1 MAASIRCLPLE
12 QAQNPP
18 TPPTESN
25 MSEEQQ
31 ASFNI
36 EKIYIKDISLEIPNA
51 PQVFL
56 QAETPQ
62 LEVQVHN
69 EGQQFADG
77 LFEVTVTVTVT
88 AKAGDKTL
96 FLAEAAQ
103 AGIFTIRGVAGE
115 ELEPLLGIGCPT
127 ILYPYVRE
135 AISDLVTRGGFP
147 PVLLAP
153 VSFEAL
159 YVQRQQEAAQ
169 AGNGTPKI
177 EIAH

>member
-1 MAASIRCLPLE
+1 MAD
-12 QAQNPP
+12 
-18 TPPTESN
+18 
-25 MSEEQQ
+25 QQ

-36 EKIYIKDISLEIPNA
+36 EKIYVKDLSLEVPNA
-51 PQVFL
+51 PQVFME
-56 QAETPQ
+56 ADSPQ
-62 LEVQVHN
+62 LDVQVHT
-69 EGQQFADG
+69 ESQHFTDA
-77 LFEVTVTVTVT
+77 LYEVVVTVTVT
-88 AKAGDKTL
+88 AKSGDKTM

-103 AGIFTIRGVAGE
+103 AGIFTILNVPQE

-135 AISDLVTRGGFP
+135 VLSDVVTRAGFP

-159 YVQRQQEAAQ
+159 YMQRQQQGAADQ
-169 AGNGTPKI
+169 PRI